1 MHAATAAASTTPPAR
16 STPTLTRVPS
26 LTAEPSPTATP
37 APPLPEI
44 ALRPAFPNLRFRQ
57 LTNLVQPDDDTNRI
71 FVTEQAGRIL
81 VFPNEPTVEKA
92 DTLLDITGRSR
103 GGANEEGLLG
113 LAFSPEFAE
122 NGHFF
127 VYYSAIDPRRSV
139 LSRFTVS
146 DNDPNLADAFS
157 EIVILE
163 VDQPYPNHNGGQI
176 AFGPDGYLYVAL
188 GDGGYASDPHGN
200 GQNTGTLLGSI
211 LRLDVSGASAD
222 AGYTIPRD
230 NPFVDVPGAR
240 GEIWAYGLRNP
251 WRFSFDPETGLL
263 WTADVGQNAYE
274 EINVVRRGGNYGWNI
289 MEGLHCFSPR
299 QGCDMTGLEPP
310 VAEYGRE
317 DGCSVTGGH
326 VYRGSELHGLV
337 GAYVYGDYCTGR
349 IWGVRTD
356 GETATE
362 PQLLVDSD
370 LSITSFGR
378 GVYGS
383 LYVLGRDDGV
393 YVAVPG

>member
-1 MHAATAAASTTPPAR
+1 MPSAPASG
-16 STPTLTRVPS
+16 
-26 LTAEPSPTATP
+26 
-37 APPLPEI
+37 LPEI
-44 ALRPAFPNLRFRQ
+44 ALRPAFPNLEFSR
-57 LTNLVQPDDDTNRI
+57 LTNLVQPDDGTNRI
-71 FVTEQAGRIL
+71 FITEQLGRIR
-81 VFPNEPTVEKA
+81 VFHNEPAVEHA
-92 DTLLDITGRSR
+92 STFLDLTGRSR

-113 LAFSPEFAE
+113 LAFPPDFAE
-122 NGHFF
+122 DGHFF

-146 DNDPNLADAFS
+146 DNDSNLADAFS
-157 EIVILE
+157 EIVVLE
-163 VDQPYPNHNGGQI
+163 VGQPYPNHNGGQI

-211 LRLDVSGASAD
+211 LRLDVSGMSED
-222 AGYTIPRD
+222 GGYAIPPD
-230 NPFVDVPGAR
+230 NPFVGVAGAR

-251 WRFSFDPETGLL
+251 WRFSFDSETGRM
-263 WTADVGQNAYE
+263 WAADVGQNAYE
-274 EINVVRRGGNYGWNI
+274 EIDVVKRGGNYGWNI

-299 QGCDMTGLEPP
+299 QGCDTTGLEMP
-310 VAEYGRE
+310 VAEYGRS

-326 VYRGSELHGLV
+326 VYRGSDIPGLV
-337 GAYVYGDYCTGR
+337 GAYVYADFCTGR
-349 IWGVRTD
+349 VWGIRYD

-370 LSITSFGR
+370 LAITSFGR
-378 GVYGS
+378 GLDGS

-393 YVAVPG
+393 YIAVPAE